1 MFNAIQGSPAKG
13 NVFYEDNYGGS
24 YSGAVTNV
32 VVAPDGKNATFTAR
46 VTVDNYNDD
55 ISLGDV
61 FTWTVHDVAE
71 PGVGKDYFTYGANFN
86 LPVITAGNIQING

>member
-1 MFNAIQGSPAKG
+1 MSAHWVFNAIQGSPARATSSTKTTP
-13 NVFYEDNYGGS
+13 
-24 YSGAVTNV
+24 ARHHV

-86 LPVITAGNIQING
+86 LPVITAGNIQVNG